1 MTTAF
6 NLNGVA
12 RTSGSPTDTPLLYV
26 LRDEMALVG
35 TRFGCGVNQCG
46 ACNVLV
52 DGFAVASCDTPL
64 WAVEGKQ
71 VVTVEGLGTPEKP
84 HPVQAAIL
92 AEQAGQCGYCLSG
105 IVVSAAA
112 LLNRTAK
119 PTDVEINAAL
129 DKNLCRCGSH
139 LRIVRAVRR
148 AAEGG
153 AVGVA
158 Q

>member
-35 TRFGCGVNQCG
+35 TRFGCGLNQCG

-148 AAEGG
+148 AAASG
-153 AVGVA
+153 ATGVA
-158 Q
+158 K